1 MEQWRDLKA
10 PGIPDFTPL
19 KRVCCKTESED
30 DVAEDR
36 IREIKIEKIGK
47 LRDAGHHPYPER
59 WERSHTLAEAS
70 GLEEGATGVRICGR
84 IVSRRD
90 FGKLTF
96 FDLQDLHGRMQCS
109 VQKDDLG
116 ADSFKEFNKLVD
128 IGDFVGVEGEVY
140 KTRIGQLTVR
150 ASQWTFL
157 GKMLRP
163 MPEKFHAIS
172 DREIRYRRRYLDLIS
187 DEESRNRFRL
197 RRDFIRALRDGL
209 DEASFDEVETPVL
222 QTKPSGALATPFE
235 THHAALD
242 IPVYMRI
249 APETYLKRC
258 IVAGFDRVYE
268 FARVFRNEGMDPS
281 HLQDFTMLEYYAAYW
296 NYIDNMDFTENLLR
310 SAIEKCTGSLVVPHT
325 AGDIDFGGEWPRKSM
340 TDLVQEHAGIN
351 LSECPDADSIRA
363 AIAGRGISLDDVD
376 HLGRGALID
385 QLYKKTVRPHLKQP
399 TFVVQHP
406 VDLSPLARSNDDDPT
421 ITDRFQLVIHGWEVI
436 NAYSELVDPIDQ
448 RGRLEEQAKLHA
460 DGDDEAMVME
470 EDYLMAMEHGMP
482 PISGWGMGIDRMV
495 ALLCGAENLRD
506 VVLFPL
512 LKPEEGNAVEEA
524 LFNEGEEAPA
534 IEGAD
539 A

>member
-1 MEQWRDLKA
+1 MATDPVKW
-10 PGIPDFTPL
+10 
-19 KRVCCKTESED
+19 ESEET
-30 DVAEDR
+30 VAEDR
-36 IREIKIEKIGK
+36 IREIKIEKIEK
-47 LRDAGHHPYPER
+47 LREAGHHPHPER
-59 WERSHTLAEAS
+59 WERTYSLAEAAS
-70 GLEEGATGVRICGR
+70 LPEETSDVRVCGR

-96 FDLQDLHGRMQCS
+96 FDLQDIHGRVQCS

-116 ADSFKEFNKLVD
+116 AESFKEFNKLVD
-128 IGDFVGVEGEVY
+128 IGDFVGIVGETY

-150 ASQWTFL
+150 ASEWNFL

-187 DEESRNRFRL
+187 DEESRTRFKM
-197 RRDFIRALRDGL
+197 RRDFIRALRNGL
-209 DEASFDEVETPVL
+209 DEARFDEVETPVL

-235 THHAALD
+235 THHSALD
-242 IPVYMRI
+242 IPVYLRI

-296 NYIDNMDFTENLLR
+296 NYVDNMDFTEALLR
-310 SAIEKCTGSLVVPHT
+310 SAIEECTGSLVVSHA
-325 AGDIDFGGEWPRKSM
+325 AGDIDFGGEWPRLSM
-340 TDLVQEHAGIN
+340 TDLILQHAGID
-351 LSECPDADSIRA
+351 LRTCPDADSLRA
-363 AIAGRGISLDDVD
+363 AISERGISLEDVD
-376 HLGRGALID
+376 RLGRGALID
-385 QLYKKTVRPHLKQP
+385 LLYKKTVRHQLKQP
-399 TFVVQHP
+399 TFVIQHP

-448 RGRLEEQAKLHA
+448 RERLEEQAQLHA

-470 EDYLMAMEHGMP
+470 EDYLLAMEHGMP

-512 LKPEEGNAVEEA
+512 LKPEDGTAVDDA
-524 LFNEGEEAPA
+524 LFNEGEETPA

>member
-1 MEQWRDLKA
+1 MKSHLWLSFQRAA
-10 PGIPDFTPL
+10 P
-19 KRVCCKTESED
+19 ESESEEH
-30 DVAEDR
+30 VAEDR
-36 IREIKIEKIGK
+36 IREIKIEKIEK
-47 LRDAGHHPYPER
+47 LKDAGHHPYPER

-70 GLEEGATGVRICGR
+70 TLEEGTAGVRVCGR

-96 FDLQDLHGRMQCS
+96 FDLQDLHGRIQCS
-109 VQKDDLG
+109 VQRDDLG
-116 ADSFKEFNKLVD
+116 VDSFKQFNKLVD
-128 IGDFVGVEGEVY
+128 IGDFVGIVGETY
-140 KTRIGQLTVR
+140 HTRIGQLTVR
-150 ASQWTFL
+150 ASDWTFL

-187 DEESRNRFRL
+187 DEESRKRFKL

-242 IPVYMRI
+242 IPVFMRI

-281 HLQDFTMLEYYAAYW
+281 HLQDFTMLEYYSAYW
-296 NYIDNMDFTENLLR
+296 NYIDNMDFTEKLLR
-310 SAIEKCTGSLVVPHT
+310 SAIEKCTGSLVVEH
-325 AGDIDFGGEWPRKSM
+325 ASGDIDFGGEWPRISM
-340 TDLVQEHAGIN
+340 TDLILEHAGID
-351 LSECPDADSIRA
+351 LASTPDADSLRA
-363 AIAGRGISLDDVD
+363 AIAAKGIQLEDVK

-406 VDLSPLARSNDDDPT
+406 VDLSPLARSNDEDPA

-436 NAYSELVDPIDQ
+436 NAYSELVDPLDQ
-448 RGRLEEQAKLHA
+448 RERLEEQAKLNA

-470 EDYLMAMEHGMP
+470 EDYLLAMEHGMP

-512 LKPEEGNAVEEA
+512 LKPEEGSAIEEA
-524 LFNEGEEAPA
+524 MFQEGEEAPA
-534 IEGAD
+534 TEGAD

>member
-1 MEQWRDLKA
+1 M
-10 PGIPDFTPL
+10 G
-19 KRVCCKTESED
+19 KRPHRAHSEGEGT
-30 DVAEDR
+30 VAEDR
-36 IREIKIEKIGK
+36 IREIKIAKIDK
-47 LRDAGHHPYPER
+47 LREAGHHPYPER

-70 GLEEGATGVRICGR
+70 SLEEGVSGVRVCGR

-96 FDLQDLHGRMQCS
+96 FDIQDLHGRIQCS

-116 ADSFKEFNKLVD
+116 AEVFGQFNKLVD
-128 IGDFVGVEGEVY
+128 IGDFVGIVGATY
-140 KTRIGQLTVR
+140 NTRIGQLTVR
-150 ASQWTFL
+150 ASEWQFL

-172 DREIRYRRRYLDLIS
+172 DQEIRYRRRYLDLIS
-187 DEESRNRFRL
+187 DADSRARFKM
-197 RRDFIRALRDGL
+197 RRDFIRALREGL
-209 DEASFDEVETPVL
+209 DAALFDEVETPVL

-296 NYIDNMDFTENLLR
+296 NYVDNMDFTERLLR
-310 SAIEKCTGSLVVPHT
+310 DVIERCTGSLVVSHA
-325 AGDIDFGGEWPRKSM
+325 AGDIDFGGEWPRVS
-340 TDLVQEHAGIN
+340 LSHLISEHAGI
-351 LSECPDADSIRA
+351 DIA
-363 AIAGRGISLDDVD
+363 AHETAESLKVAIKDQGIFLDDID

-385 QLYKKTVRPHLKQP
+385 QLYKKTVRPRLKQP
-399 TFVVQHP
+399 TFVTQHP
-406 VDLSPLARSNDDDPT
+406 VDLSPLARRNDDDGN

-448 RGRLEEQAKLHA
+448 RERLEEQARLHA

-470 EDYLMAMEHGMP
+470 EDYLLAMEHGMP

-512 LKPEEGNAVEEA
+512 LKPEVGDAIDEA
-524 LFNEGEEAPA
+524 LFNTGEEAPA
-534 IEGAD
+534 KEGAD